1 MAQERERQHRI
12 KEQEIKNLDGVRHI
26 ETEKLKSIL
35 KKLGLTFH
43 QVRTK
48 MFHCSC
54 WAFKKKLH

>member
-48 MFHCSC
+48 MFHCSY
-54 WAFKKKLH
+54 